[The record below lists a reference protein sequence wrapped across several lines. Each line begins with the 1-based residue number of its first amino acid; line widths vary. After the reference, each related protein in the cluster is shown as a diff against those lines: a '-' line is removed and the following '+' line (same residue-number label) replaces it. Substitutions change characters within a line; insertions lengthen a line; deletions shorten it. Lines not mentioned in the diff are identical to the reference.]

1 MTNAKRAEFDRL
13 WNTDN
18 ISKRTQF
25 RNWMKSK
32 LDQIKVPFN
41 EENSRGFY
49 MGEVKAPPPKE
60 EYQPEFEDRRGPLRG
75 PPRRRGPPPRGGRGG
90 RAPSRGP
97 ARRP

>member
-18 ISKRTQF
+18 LAKQRQF
-25 RNWMKSK
+25 RNWIRAK
-32 LDQIKVPFN
+32 LDQIKVPFT
-41 EENSRGFY
+41 EENGRGFY

-60 EYQPEFEDRRGPLRG
+60 EYEPQFEERRA

-90 RAPSRGP
+90 RTPSRGP